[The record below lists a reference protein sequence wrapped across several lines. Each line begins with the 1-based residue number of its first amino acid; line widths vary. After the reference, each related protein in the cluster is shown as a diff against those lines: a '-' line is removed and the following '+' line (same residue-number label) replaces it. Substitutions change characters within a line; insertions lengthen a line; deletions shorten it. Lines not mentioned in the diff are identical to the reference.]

1 MNLVALIK
9 PNKKIF
15 LEVKKY
21 KGEVF
26 KKFGKQTYV
35 DHLPHLTIFNLK
47 INSKINL
54 KNEIKIKNLKLN
66 ELKIIIKKRYY
77 FESDPITKKI
87 TFILLVK
94 KNKTLQRIQDKLL
107 LKFKKFK
114 KLEKLKFKNKEFNR
128 NYRIFGYPFVNKNW
142 KPHLTIASVN
152 NSLTSDN
159 LFKKFLSSKKILKEN
174 FRFVYFYKY
183 TKGRHIFLKKAK
195 LVNEK

>member
-1 MNLVALIK
+1 M
-9 PNKKIF
+9 
-15 LEVKKY
+15 
-21 KGEVF
+21 
-26 KKFGKQTYV
+26 
-35 DHLPHLTIFNLK
+35 
-47 INSKINL
+47 
-54 KNEIKIKNLKLN
+54 
-66 ELKIIIKKRYY
+66 
-77 FESDPITKKI
+77 
-87 TFILLVK
+87 VK